1 MLLLILLQVTK
12 ERMPTQK
19 HAIAKNAKD
28 NPKKAASGSEKKH
41 CIFHQNTAKCKKDN
55 PPPPPAP
62 PKKHSFN
69 LRKTRLYLGSQ
80 HANAK
85 YKKYNTE
92 RASGSERDCYL
103 LIKTC
108 KCNIVLVLVLVLVV
122 VPHEPPPHHHHHP
135 SPSSSSFS
143 ATKKQHHQKQQQQQ

>member
-1 MLLLILLQVTK
+1 MPTQMLLLILLQVTK

-55 PPPPPAP
+55 TPRPT
-62 PKKHSFN
+62 
-69 LRKTRLYLGSQ
+69 KTASTWE
-80 HANAK
+80 NK
-85 YKKYNTE
+85 TVPWITTYKCKIQKYNTE
-92 RASGSERDCYL
+92 RTSGSERDCYL

-108 KCNIVLVLVLVLVV
+108 KCNIVVVIVLVVVV

-143 ATKKQHHQKQQQQQ
+143 ATKKQHHQKQQQQ

>member
-55 PPPPPAP
+55 HPPPAP
-62 PKKHSFN
+62 QKKHSFN

-108 KCNIVLVLVLVLVV
+108 KCNIVLVLVLVLVLVV

-135 SPSSSSFS
+135 SSSSSFS
-143 ATKKQHHQKQQQQQ
+143 ATKKKHHQKQQQQQ

>member
-1 MLLLILLQVTK
+1 MQLQKMQKT
-12 ERMPTQK
+12 TQK
-19 HAIAKNAKD
+19 KQLQDQKKNTVSFIKTLQNAK
-28 NPKKAASGSEKKH
+28 K
-41 CIFHQNTAKCKKDN
+41 TTT
-55 PPPPPAP
+55 PPPAP
-62 PKKHSFN
+62 QKKHSFN

-85 YKKYNTE
+85 YKKYNTK